1 MFLEK
6 IAASIRASAGHMVA
20 CPSEKT
26 VYFIEMQAV
35 TMYKKEK
42 SACFQSGECWE
53 RLLLN
58 IVSLLFIIF
67 IRSLPV
73 KINIVKKQAAL
84 KAVVDVVC

>member
-1 MFLEK
+1 
-6 IAASIRASAGHMVA
+6 
-20 CPSEKT
+20 
-26 VYFIEMQAV
+26 
-35 TMYKKEK
+35 MYKKEK